1 MKSDDAV
8 NKLSDELLEQIAG
21 GLSGGEVILINA
33 TIASMKKEGYSLEA
47 ALETFSTIKDPRL
60 RQETLDYVT
69 ANWDRA

>member
-47 ALETFSTIKDPRL
+47 ALETFSAIKDPRL
-60 RQETLDYVT
+60 RQETLDYVA
-69 ANWDRA
+69 ANWDRS

>member
-1 MKSDDAV
+1 MKSEDAV

-60 RQETLDYVT
+60 RQETLDYVA
-69 ANWDRA
+69 ANWGRS

>member
-1 MKSDDAV
+1 MKPDDTF

-69 ANWDRA
+69 ANWDRL

>member
-1 MKSDDAV
+1 MKSEDAV

-69 ANWDRA
+69 TNWDRA

>member
-1 MKSDDAV
+1 MKSDGTM

-60 RQETLDYVT
+60 RQETLDYVA
-69 ANWDRA
+69 ANWDRS

>member
-1 MKSDDAV
+1 MKSEDAV

-60 RQETLDYVT
+60 RQETLDYVA
-69 ANWDRA
+69 ANWDRS

>member
-1 MKSDDAV
+1 MKSDDTL

-21 GLSGGEVILINA
+21 GLSAGEVLLINA

-60 RQETLDYVT
+60 RQETLDYVA
-69 ANWDRA
+69 ANWDRS

>member
-1 MKSDDAV
+1 MKSEDAV